1 MAAAA
6 AWTTAVQHQE
16 AHQVEDWLTALHQVD
31 SDTRS
36 VCQGLL
42 ARHPDL
48 VWRDPTKISAC
59 VQVLVDATRQRH
71 LLKSWM
77 TTDANILAIA
87 DRYTPEGL
95 RSRLADVHRQVWQK
109 LDDANV
115 TSLFAPRSSLD
126 MLDLEARALA
136 RKAERLRLLVPEF
149 LPSTVLRA
157 CPELLD
163 VPLEDLPAY
172 VRRAGDVVI
181 IGANTTAE
189 VVDVNNVVVVR
200 CRQPPSPAAS
210 FASSFTPSAGRLLR
224 TARCGAQQLLQEQ
237 ASPTQ
242 IGGSASA
249 APEVVRVFCNTR
261 SLVFASPEGVELRV
275 EDPTKSQE
283 DLGATSAVPGMAA
296 LKGTSSSAV
305 ATETSASKRYAGV
318 RSA

>member
-1 MAAAA
+1 M
-6 AWTTAVQHQE
+6 
-16 AHQVEDWLTALHQVD
+16 
-31 SDTRS
+31 
-36 VCQGLL
+36 
-42 ARHPDL
+42 
-48 VWRDPTKISAC
+48 
-59 VQVLVDATRQRH
+59 
-71 LLKSWM
+71 
-77 TTDANILAIA
+77 
-87 DRYTPEGL
+87 
-95 RSRLADVHRQVWQK
+95 
-109 LDDANV
+109 
-115 TSLFAPRSSLD
+115 
-126 MLDLEARALA
+126 
-136 RKAERLRLLVPEF
+136 LVPEF

-189 VVDVNNVVVVR
+189 LVDVNNVVVVR

-210 FASSFTPSAGRLLR
+210 FTSSFTPSAGRLLR
-224 TARCGAQQLLQEQ
+224 TARCGAQQLLQEE
-237 ASPTQ
+237 AAP
-242 IGGSASA
+242 SA

-261 SLVFASPEGVELRV
+261 SLVFATPEGVELRV

-305 ATETSASKRYAGV
+305 ATETGASKRYGV